1 MLIDVA
7 ALPTDPLA
15 GTRYRVVR
23 LLGGGSSADVY
34 EATAPSGELCA
45 IKVLRHDMRDSQ
57 EAAARLLQEGRLL
70 ASLRHPNLVPLRE
83 IGMTRDGRPFL
94 AMPRLPGETLRE
106 TRLRKGALAPAFAAS
121 LVAGALDGLHAAHR
135 HGVVHRDVKPAHIFL
150 VASQAGPPRPAML
163 DFGIA
168 KVSGAAACRTTDHP
182 FVLGTP
188 RYLAPEQILGGRVDA
203 RTDVY
208 AMSIVLFE
216 CIAARGPFDL
226 LAGSDF
232 LTVMRAHLGLAPR
245 RLDDVAGASP
255 ALARVVARALEKRP
269 ARRYPTAAAFAAA
282 IRGAVAPEAVDCAE
296 RRAS

>member
-1 MLIDVA
+1 
-7 ALPTDPLA
+7 
-15 GTRYRVVR
+15 
-23 LLGGGSSADVY
+23 
-34 EATAPSGELCA
+34 
-45 IKVLRHDMRDSQ
+45 
-57 EAAARLLQEGRLL
+57 
-70 ASLRHPNLVPLRE
+70 
-83 IGMTRDGRPFL
+83 MTRDGRPFL

-106 TRLRKGALAPAFAAS
+106 TRLRIGALAPAFAAS

-135 HGVVHRDVKPAHIFL
+135 HGVVHRDVKPANIFL

-168 KVSGAAACRTTDHP
+168 KVSGAAACCTTDHQ

-188 RYLAPEQILGGRVDA
+188 RYLAPEQILGGHVDA

-208 AMSIVLFE
+208 AMGIVLFE

-245 RLDDVAGASP
+245 RLDDVADASP

>member
-1 MLIDVA
+1 MLIDIA
-7 ALPTDPLA
+7 ALPTDPLV
-15 GTRYRVVR
+15 GTRYRTVR
-23 LLGGGSSADVY
+23 LMGGGASAEVY
-34 EATAPSGELCA
+34 EATGPGGEPCA
-45 IKVLRHDMRDSQ
+45 IKVLRLDLRDSQ

-94 AMPRLPGETLRE
+94 AMPRLQGETLRE

-135 HGVVHRDVKPAHIFL
+135 HGVVHRDVKPGNIFL
-150 VASQAGPPRPAML
+150 VSSQNGPTRASML

-168 KVSGAAACRTTDHP
+168 KVNGAATCTTGNHY
-182 FVLGTP
+182 VLGTP
-188 RYLAPEQILGGRVDA
+188 RYLAPEQILGGRVDG

-208 AMSIVLFE
+208 SMGIVLFE
-216 CIAARGPFDL
+216 CIAARGPFEL
-226 LAGSDF
+226 LAGSDH

-245 RLDDVAGASP
+245 RLDDVADASP
-255 ALARVVARALEKRP
+255 ALARVVARALEKKP
-269 ARRYPTAAAFAAA
+269 GRRYPTAAAFAAA
-282 IRGAVAPEAVDCAE
+282 LRRAALPEALVPAE

>member
-1 MLIDVA
+1 MLIDAA
-7 ALPTDPLA
+7 ALPTDPLV

-23 LLGGGSSADVY
+23 LIGGGSSADVY
-34 EATAPSGELCA
+34 EAKGPSGELCA
-45 IKVLRHDMRDSQ
+45 IKVLRHEMRDSQ

-94 AMPRLPGETLRE
+94 AMPRLAGETLRE
-106 TRLRKGALAPAFAAS
+106 IRLRKGALAPAFAAT
-121 LVAGALDGLHAAHR
+121 LIAGALDGLHAAHH
-135 HGVVHRDVKPAHIFL
+135 HGVVHRDVKPGNIFL
-150 VASQAGPPRPAML
+150 VESTSGPPRPAML

-168 KVSGAAACRTTDHP
+168 KVHGAATWRTTDHQ
-182 FVLGTP
+182 FILGTP

-208 AMSIVLFE
+208 SMGIVLFE
-216 CIAARGPFDL
+216 CVAARGPFDVL
-226 LAGSDF
+226 VGADM

-245 RLDDVAGASP
+245 RLDDVSGAPP
-255 ALARVVARALEKRP
+255 ALARVVARALEKKP

-282 IRGAVAPEAVDCAE
+282 IRGAVAPEAAFAAE